1 MAHPRDSN
9 PMRAGP
15 LLFILLGCTPTETVD
30 HAVVGGDVLAVRVE
44 LDAGNVTVNAGGSS
58 IHVGRTLRGAAS
70 LATTQR
76 VVDGILRIEARCETL
91 LPCSADIAL
100 TVPLGIAVDVRTGE
114 GDVRVVGLDSDV
126 SIEVGDG
133 NVVGEGLLGA
143 TVRVQAGWGDARL
156 AFTVRPKEVS
166 VGVGVGDV
174 TLAVPEG
181 GYDLDVETL
190 GGQRLE
196 GVAQDA
202 AGPLLRVRT
211 ASGRAT
217 IGRATVGRG

>member
-1 MAHPRDSN
+1 
-9 PMRAGP
+9 MRLAS
-15 LLFILLGCTPTETVD
+15 LLFVLAGCTPTETAD

-44 LDAGNVTVNAGGSS
+44 VDAGNVTVNAGGSA

-70 LATTQR
+70 AATTQE

-91 LPCSADIAL
+91 LPCGADIVI
-100 TVPLGIAVDVRTGE
+100 TVPLGIPVDVRTGE
-114 GDVRVVGLDSDV
+114 GDVRVAGLDSDL

-133 NVVGEGLLGA
+133 NVFGEGLLGS

-156 AFTVRPKEVS
+156 AFVARPLEVS

-190 GGQRLE
+190 GGETLE

-202 AGPLLRVRT
+202 DGPLLRVRT
-211 ASGRAT
+211 ASGRAV
-217 IGRATVGRG
+217 IGRG